1 MSQLTYSIPS
11 ARLFRT
17 CLRTHHQLTIPNALT
32 TCYTSQ
38 LNTSTEHI
46 ESEIIRILAVKS
58 RRFEELKS
66 DEDVQ
71 EAALASERY
80 ALLNSVKVSCHMASI
95 QNFRNIPENFEH
107 QFMSIL
113 CQFYDMSICNAA
125 PLFSMNIQHQSVK
138 NSRHGALDLAG
149 GRLRPPHCLQANAGR
164 QSRRLK
170 AAPGFM
176 SR

>member
-1 MSQLTYSIPS
+1 MIALLEVCAMSQLTYSIPS

-38 LNTSTEHI
+38 LNSTEHI
-46 ESEIIRILAVKS
+46 ESEIICILAVKS

-80 ALLNSVKVSCHMASI
+80 ALLNSVKVSCHMPTAGMSGTSQRISASI
-95 QNFRNIPENFEH
+95 DVN
-107 QFMSIL
+107 
-113 CQFYDMSICNAA
+113 
-125 PLFSMNIQHQSVK
+125 
-138 NSRHGALDLAG
+138 
-149 GRLRPPHCLQANAGR
+149 
-164 QSRRLK
+164 
-170 AAPGFM
+170 
-176 SR
+176 

>member
-1 MSQLTYSIPS
+1 MIALLEVCAMSQLTYSIPS

-32 TCYTSQ
+32 TCYTSH

-46 ESEIIRILAVKS
+46 ESEIICILAVKS

-80 ALLNSVKVSCHMASI
+80 ALLNSVKVSCHMPTARIAGTSQRISASI
-95 QNFRNIPENFEH
+95 DVN
-107 QFMSIL
+107 
-113 CQFYDMSICNAA
+113 
-125 PLFSMNIQHQSVK
+125 
-138 NSRHGALDLAG
+138 
-149 GRLRPPHCLQANAGR
+149 
-164 QSRRLK
+164 
-170 AAPGFM
+170 
-176 SR
+176 